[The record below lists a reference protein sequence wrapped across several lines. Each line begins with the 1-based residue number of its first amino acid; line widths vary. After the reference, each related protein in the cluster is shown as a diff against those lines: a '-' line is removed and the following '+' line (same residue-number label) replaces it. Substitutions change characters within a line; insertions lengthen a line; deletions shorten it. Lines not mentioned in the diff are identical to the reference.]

1 MGEEQMRSLKVSDMP
16 MLSRPDLI
24 CFGEQNFPAM
34 SSFCKNRDLIRR
46 LQSMGSDLELR
57 SS

>member
-1 MGEEQMRSLKVSDMP
+1 MEEERMRSLKVSDMP

-24 CFGEQNFPAM
+24 CFGEHNFPVM
-34 SSFCKNRDLIRR
+34 LSFSKSRDLIRR
-46 LQSMGSDLELR
+46 LQSMGSDLELW

>member
-1 MGEEQMRSLKVSDMP
+1 MRSLKVSDMP

-24 CFGEQNFPAM
+24 CFGEHNFPAM
-34 SSFCKNRDLIRR
+34 LSFYKNRDLIRR

>member
-1 MGEEQMRSLKVSDMP
+1 MEEERMRSLKVSDMP

-24 CFGEQNFPAM
+24 CFGEHNFPVM
-34 SSFCKNRDLIRR
+34 LSFSKSRDLIRR
-46 LQSMGSDLELR
+46 LQSMGSDLEFR